1 MLLATSAE
9 TGLAK
14 TIDDCGATLLV
25 IVFLRYVV
33 VLALKGL
40 ASCILAL
47 TLDDTNAG
55 CTLDNI
61 AKIVL
66 GNVSLLFGG
75 EVGHDGG
82 QRSRRQTRESE
93 LVDDM
98 VTNSRVGL
106 KGHPEDLRSR
116 RRHSRRRREW
126 RLGSGLLLARRLRRS
141 RNLTRSEQIGSNSA
155 VERVGTLDTLEHLGR
170 LCRYRS
176 QPAGNVGAKRPERV
190 HDRIILLIRVVVL
203 TITDL
208 TAEAGSHIGAHAD
221 IDVSR
226 IMPVLRELRL
236 SIVFVDFNVTLSGE
250 QSLEAA
256 GARETSRR
264 GALGRSNTRSATRRG
279 RLENGLGTS
288 LAGRRIPSGVREMIK
303 SPLGPLDEN
312 TRVLHINYD
321 LGALC
326 FTGEAIALVQ
336 LPSTTLAMQ
345 LETIPAIADDFN
357 LAGLK
362 RARSSDE
369 ASLYVDAG
377 NEAVSGDLVV

>member
-14 TIDDCGATLLV
+14 AIDDCGATLLV
-25 IVFLRYVV
+25 VVFLGDIV
-33 VLALKGL
+33 VLALKGF
-40 ASCILAL
+40 AGGVLAL
-47 TLDDTNAG
+47 ALDDANAG

-61 AKIVL
+61 TEIVL
-66 GNVSLLFGG
+66 GKVLLLLGG

-82 QRSRRQTRESE
+82 QRSRRQTREGK

-98 VTNSRVGL
+98 VANSRVGL
-106 KGHPEDLRSR
+106 EGHPEDLRSR

-126 RLGSGLLLARRLRRS
+126 RLGPGLLLARRLTRS
-141 RNLTRSEQIGSNSA
+141 RNLTRSEQIGSNGA

-176 QPAGNVGAKRPERV
+176 QPAGNVGAERSERV
-190 HDRIILLIRVVVL
+190 HDRIILLIRVVVF

-221 IDVSR
+221 SNVSG
-226 IMPVLRELRL
+226 IVLVLRELKL
-236 SIVFVDFNVTLSGE
+236 SIVLVDFNVTLSGE

-279 RLENGLGTS
+279 SLENGLGTS
-288 LAGRRIPSGVREMIK
+288 LAGRRVPSGVGEMVK
-303 SPLGPLDEN
+303 SPLGPLDED
-312 TRVLHINYD
+312 TRALHVNYD

-345 LETIPAIADDFN
+345 LETIPAIADDFD
-357 LAGLK
+357 LAGLE
-362 RARSSDE
+362 RTRSSDE
-369 ASLYVDAG
+369 ASPYVDAG
-377 NEAVSGDLVV
+377 DEAVSGDLVV

>member
-14 TIDDCGATLLV
+14 AIDDCGATLLV
-25 IVFLRYVV
+25 VVFLGDII
-33 VLALKGL
+33 VLALKGF
-40 ASCILAL
+40 AGCVLAL
-47 TLDDTNAG
+47 ALDDANAG

-61 AKIVL
+61 TEIVL
-66 GNVSLLFGG
+66 GKVLLLLRR

-82 QRSRRQTRESE
+82 QRSRRQTREGK

-98 VTNSRVGL
+98 VANSRVGL

-126 RLGSGLLLARRLRRS
+126 RLSPGLLLARRLRRS
-141 RNLTRSEQIGSNSA
+141 RNLTRSEQIGSNGA
-155 VERVGTLDTLEHLGR
+155 VERVGTLDALEHLGR

-176 QPAGNVGAKRPERV
+176 QPAGNVGTERSERV
-190 HDRIILLIRVVVL
+190 HDRIILLIRVVVF

-208 TAEAGSHIGAHAD
+208 TAEAGSHIGAHAYSN
-221 IDVSR
+221 VSR
-226 IMPVLRELRL
+226 IMLVLRKLKL
-236 SIVFVDFNVTLSGE
+236 SIVLVDFNVTLSGE

-264 GALGRSNTRSATRRG
+264 GALRRSNTRSATRRG

-288 LAGRRIPSGVREMIK
+288 LAGRRVPDGVGEMVK
-303 SPLGPLDEN
+303 SPLGPLDED
-312 TRVLHINYD
+312 TRVLHVNYD

-345 LETIPAIADDFN
+345 LETIPAIADDFD

-362 RARSSDE
+362 RTRSSDE
-369 ASLYVDAG
+369 ASPYVDTG
-377 NEAVSGDLVV
+377 DEAVSGDLVV